1 MTNIEETVT
10 TAKSQPIEN
19 NSYSIHVE
27 DAYFLVIGFEVN
39 KSRLTN
45 PNFEED
51 MEKEKRQVEAEAR
64 KIEERNKYK
73 RQLGEEIEEIPQFK
87 MPSQN
92 VYGYFPVGNDNPSDG
107 TNFEMARHNALA
119 DPGHTFM
126 YLVKNQNA
134 TVFLSVGPL
143 ISDPTRRAEYKE
155 KLRKEGK
162 NIPSDEAM
170 KKMFEDSPIGEAIYT
185 QSKRM
190 IGRGTPDYHIPEKS
204 FLFKKK
210 ISQKEYELLYTKII
224 EVRNKILSG
233 DEYYR
238 VFGNNTCA
246 EVVRHDVIGHIIPD
260 LPWGRSTEIV
270 PAIYAINPYA
280 FYEQMKK
287 YANRTEYIREFVIE
301 KKDKDTTEKFW
312 NDFIVA
318 IRSGENPRDILLPTE
333 DK

>member
-1 MTNIEETVT
+1 MTDIAEIVT

-39 KSRLTN
+39 KSPLTN

-51 MEKEKRQVEAEAR
+51 MEREKRE
-64 KIEERNKYK
+64 IEEKAKEIKEINKE
-73 RQLGEEIEEIPQFK
+73 RQQLGEKLEDVPQFK
-87 MPSQN
+87 MPSKN
-92 VYGYFPVGNDNPSDG
+92 VYRHYPVEDDHHSDIK
-107 TNFEMARHNALA
+107 TEIASHNALA

-143 ISDPTRRAEYKE
+143 ISDSTRQAEYKE

-170 KKMFEDSPIGEAIYT
+170 KKIFEDDPIGEAIYT

-210 ISQKEYELLYTKII
+210 ISQKEYELLYTKTI

-238 VFGNNTCA
+238 IFGNNTCA
-246 EVVRHDVIGHIIPD
+246 EVVRHDVIGNIIPD
-260 LPWGRSTEIV
+260 LPWGRSTEIAS
-270 PAIYAINPYA
+270 AIYAINPYA
-280 FYEQMKK
+280 FYEQMRE
-287 YANRTEYIREFVIE
+287 YASRTRLIREFVIE
-301 KKDKDTTEKFW
+301 KRDKDTTKRFW

-333 DK
+333 KK

>member
-1 MTNIEETVT
+1 
-10 TAKSQPIEN
+10 
-19 NSYSIHVE
+19 
-27 DAYFLVIGFEVN
+27 
-39 KSRLTN
+39 
-45 PNFEED
+45 
-51 MEKEKRQVEAEAR
+51 
-64 KIEERNKYK
+64 
-73 RQLGEEIEEIPQFK
+73 
-87 MPSQN
+87 
-92 VYGYFPVGNDNPSDG
+92 
-107 TNFEMARHNALA
+107 
-119 DPGHTFM
+119 
-126 YLVKNQNA
+126 
-134 TVFLSVGPL
+134 
-143 ISDPTRRAEYKE
+143 
-155 KLRKEGK
+155 
-162 NIPSDEAM
+162 M
-170 KKMFEDSPIGEAIYT
+170 KKMFEDAPIGEAIYT

-280 FYEQMKK
+280 FYEQMRE
-287 YANRTEYIREFVIE
+287 YASRTRLIREFVIE
-301 KKDKDTTEKFW
+301 KENTEETERFWKNFIDDINQDKKPID
-312 NDFIVA
+312 V
-318 IRSGENPRDILLPTE
+318 ILLIGN

>member
-51 MEKEKRQVEAEAR
+51 MAREKR
-64 KIEERNKYK
+64 
-73 RQLGEEIEEIPQFK
+73 EIEEKAKEIEEMNKERQRLGKELEDVPQFK
-87 MPSQN
+87 MPSKN
-92 VYGYFPVGNDNPSDG
+92 VYRHYPVEDDYHSDI
-107 TNFEMARHNALA
+107 NIENASHNALA

-143 ISDPTRRAEYKE
+143 VSDSTRLAEYKE

-170 KKMFEDSPIGEAIYT
+170 KNMFEDAPIGEAIYT

-287 YANRTEYIREFVIE
+287 YANRTEYIREFVID
-301 KKDKDTTEKFW
+301 KGNKDSTEDFW
-312 NDFIVA
+312 ERFIVA